1 MVGFIFKKKS
11 CVNFLLNVDLTYF
24 LCSHQSGAI
33 SSGHCLTEILFV
45 ICLIDKQQIGIMIE
59 IFQQIQ
65 EESQGLVHCPSNQLY
80 KNPMEYFQT
89 FYKVSTFL
97 EGHMIVM

>member
-1 MVGFIFKKKS
+1 
-11 CVNFLLNVDLTYF
+11 
-24 LCSHQSGAI
+24 
-33 SSGHCLTEILFV
+33 
-45 ICLIDKQQIGIMIE
+45 MIE

-97 EGHMIVM
+97 EGHMMVMLLFFVSCEHMECV

>member
-1 MVGFIFKKKS
+1 
-11 CVNFLLNVDLTYF
+11 
-24 LCSHQSGAI
+24 
-33 SSGHCLTEILFV
+33 
-45 ICLIDKQQIGIMIE
+45 MIE

-65 EESQGLVHCPSNQLY
+65 EESQGLVHCPSNQLH

>member
-1 MVGFIFKKKS
+1 
-11 CVNFLLNVDLTYF
+11 
-24 LCSHQSGAI
+24 
-33 SSGHCLTEILFV
+33 
-45 ICLIDKQQIGIMIE
+45 MIE

-89 FYKVSTFL
+89 FYKVSTFF
-97 EGHMIVM
+97 GRSHDCHVISFCVM